1 MDFKVVSIKDKEAV
15 KAYVDKLPEGKR
27 FDVSVKVH
35 REKRTVDQNRL
46 LFLWIGCVSHE
57 TGYFK
62 DEVHEIFKKK
72 FLGIEVFEIW
82 GERVERLRSTANL
95 DTKQFSDYL
104 DRIQQFASTEM
115 GIILPNPKDQYFEQ
129 FYQQYKDF
137 I

>member
-1 MDFKVVSIKDKEAV
+1 MDFKIVSVKDKEAV

-27 FDVSVKVH
+27 FDVSVKLH

-72 FLGIEVFEIW
+72 FLGTEVFEMW

-95 DTKQFSDYL
+95 DTKQFSQYL
-104 DRIQQFASTEM
+104 ERIQQFASTEM
-115 GIILPNPKDQYFEQ
+115 GIILPNPRDQYFEQ
-129 FYQQYKDF
+129 FYQQYKDY

>member
-1 MDFKVVSIKDKEAV
+1 MVLKVWDEKSRESILEYLRKLNLNKR
-15 KAYVDKLPEGKR
+15 YVVD
-27 FDVSVKVH
+27 VKVE
-35 REKRTVDQNRL
+35 RDKRTISQCKL

-72 FLGIEVFEIW
+72 FLGTEVFEIW

>member
-46 LFLWIGCVSHE
+46 LFLWIGCVSLE

-129 FYQQYKDF
+129 FYFSD
-137 I
+137 

>member
-1 MDFKVVSIKDKEAV
+1 MDFRIISKKDKEAV
-15 KAYVDKLPEGKR
+15 KAYVDKLPEGRR
-27 FDVSVKVH
+27 FDVFVKIH

-46 LFLWIGCVSHE
+46 LFLWIGCISRE

-72 FLGIEVFEIW
+72 FLGVETFEMW
-82 GERVERLRSTANL
+82 GEKVERVKSTTSLN
-95 DTKQFSDYL
+95 TKQFSDYL
-104 DRIQQFASTEM
+104 ERIQQFASTEM
-115 GIILPNPKDQYFEQ
+115 GIILPDPKDQYFEQ

>member
-1 MDFKVVSIKDKEAV
+1 MVLKVWDEKSRESVLEYLRKLNLNKRYI
-15 KAYVDKLPEGKR
+15 VD
-27 FDVSVKVH
+27 VKVE
-35 REKRTVDQNRL
+35 REKRTISQCKL

-72 FLGIEVFEIW
+72 FLGTEVFEMW
-82 GERVERLRSTANL
+82 GEKVERIRSTANL
-95 DTKQFSDYL
+95 DTKQFSQYL
-104 DRIQQFASTEM
+104 ERIQQFASSEM
-115 GIILPNPKDQYFEQ
+115 GIILPNPKDRYFEQ

>member
-1 MDFKVVSIKDKEAV
+1 MDFKVISDSDKEAV
-15 KAYVDKLPEGKR
+15 KAYVDKLPQGKR
-27 FDVSVKVH
+27 FDISIKLH
-35 REKRTVDQNRL
+35 REKRTIDQNRL

-72 FLGIEVFEIW
+72 FLGTETFEIW
-82 GERVERLRSTANL
+82 GEKVERIKSTTSL
-95 DTKQFSDYL
+95 DTKQFSQYL
-104 DRIQQFASTEM
+104 ERIQQFAATEM
-115 GIILPNPKDQYFEQ
+115 GIILPDPKDQYFDQ